1 MLSRDSLGLISM
13 CDTLV
18 THTTDLI
25 TLSDDLLIQRDMDA
39 PHPGNSRLTLSEKGK
54 TRNEDAL
61 YFFNLSER
69 LPGYNSMLEKP
80 QSICDSLESQELWHK
95 YRHCFCGLIVRHQQ
109 KHTIRG

>member
-1 MLSRDSLGLISM
+1 MHLTQEITGSPSLKEERQEMKMLCI
-13 CDTLV
+13 
-18 THTTDLI
+18 
-25 TLSDDLLIQRDMDA
+25 
-39 PHPGNSRLTLSEKGK
+39 
-54 TRNEDAL
+54 
-61 YFFNLSER
+61 FFNLSER